1 MIPCPLTQWTVPSPG
16 PGVSI
21 SRHRLELLLLTQAW
35 EQTMCRLPWLLPKNQ
50 SPVSKAGHENLMPGR
65 AEGAGAWPPAPPVL
79 AGWESGW
86 HHARLISKSSLVRYL
101 LGGRLGKRRQL
112 GRNGGTGSF
121 THWAAAAQVHCPSRS
136 LVYVLGPPLARMAG
150 GRGGAV
156 LPSQRQHGTLI
167 GFP

>member
-1 MIPCPLTQWTVPSPG
+1 MKTVKLPLFM
-16 PGVSI
+16 
-21 SRHRLELLLLTQAW
+21 LM
-35 EQTMCRLPWLLPKNQ
+35 QTSMCRLPWLLPQNR
-50 SPVSKAGHENLMPGR
+50 SPVRKAGHENLMPGR

-121 THWAAAAQVHCPSRS
+121 THWAAAAQVHRPSRS
-136 LVYVLGPPLARMAG
+136 LVYVLGLPLARMAG

>member
-1 MIPCPLTQWTVPSPG
+1 MGASAADSGLGADHVQTPLAPAPKSIPSPQSWTRK
-16 PGVSI
+16 PHARE
-21 SRHRLELLLLTQAW
+21 SRGSRCLA
-35 EQTMCRLPWLLPKNQ
+35 
-50 SPVSKAGHENLMPGR
+50 
-65 AEGAGAWPPAPPVL
+65 PAPPVL

-86 HHARLISKSSLVRYL
+86 HHALLISKSSLVRYL

-121 THWAAAAQVHCPSRS
+121 THWAAAAQVHRPSRS

-167 GFP
+167 RFP